1 MADDKQRSKKP
12 SSLRNRIRYHMD
24 NLLARGTW
32 AVLLWL
38 FAITLLVVIVS
49 ALLLNIFGVTF
60 TGDENS
66 SSWFEDFWQSGLRTL
81 DPGTMASDEGWG
93 QRLLALLV
101 TMFGILIAGTLIGI
115 IASAVEQRV
124 DAMKRGRS
132 AVVES
137 GHVVVL
143 GASARLTIIV
153 EQLALAGRTRRRNV
167 IVVLADCEPSELGQ
181 SIRAEVEDLHGSRLV
196 IRVGDPSRP
205 TDLALVG
212 LDRAR
217 TVIVLANDDAD
228 SDAAVVRT
236 TLAAHAVLGGFD
248 RVPLVV
254 EVTEP
259 ITGESLIRACGQGVH
274 PVMPTQTIAR
284 VAAFTLR
291 QPGLNQVIQEL
302 MDYYNS
308 DLHLFDLGDLRE
320 EVGELINV
328 RFAETLLMFDKARPI
343 GVMHFDGTVDLN
355 PDPTR
360 QFVEGDRL
368 IMIADDRRPPAKST
382 DVSKMNAS
390 DFPSRASLD
399 GLTSFQRDSSPEHV
413 LILGWNALGPQ
424 LVRQLASICAPGS
437 TAEVLYDSRVVD
449 EEVVELP
456 STIHGLELTSTA
468 TRVKNLQRLA
478 KVSDPALTSIILLGY
493 RHDISPGEA
502 DSRTLLTLMLIRQE
516 LQARGGAAPR
526 LIVEL
531 LDAESVDLAI
541 TSGADDFVVSN
552 TIASRFMTQ
561 LAELPERRTVMMHLY
576 ADEGGSIDL
585 IDASAL
591 GVTGQMEFH
600 EMVRAVYSFG
610 LLAIGWRRNGDVT
623 LNPAASDR
631 VDLGTTDQVVVITK

>member
-1 MADDKQRSKKP
+1 MTDDKQRSKKT
-12 SSLRNRIRYHMD
+12 SSLRNRIRYHLD

-32 AVLLWL
+32 AVLVLL

-49 ALLLNIFGVTF
+49 ALLLNVAGVTF
-60 TGDENS
+60 TGNQD

-137 GHVVVL
+137 GHVVIL
-143 GASARLTIIV
+143 GASARLPIIV
-153 EQLALAGRTRRRNV
+153 EQLAMAGRTRRRNV
-167 IVVLADCEPSELGQ
+167 LVVLADCEPSELGQ
-181 SIRAEVEDLHGSRLV
+181 SIRAEVGDLRGSRLV
-196 IRVGDPSRP
+196 IRVGDPTRP

-217 TVIVLANDDAD
+217 TVIILAADEAD
-228 SDAAVVRT
+228 SDAGVVRT
-236 TLAAHAVLGGFD
+236 TLAAHSALAGVD

-259 ITGESLIRACGQGVH
+259 ITGESLIRACGHGVH

-302 MDYYNS
+302 MDYHNA
-308 DLHLFDLGDLRE
+308 DLHIFDLGDLRE
-320 EVGELINV
+320 EVGELVNV
-328 RFAETLLMFDKARPI
+328 CFADTLLMFDKARAI
-343 GVMHFDGTVDLN
+343 GVMHIDGNVSLN
-355 PDPTR
+355 PDPAR

-368 IMIADDRRPPAKST
+368 IMIAEDRRPPAKAT
-382 DVSKMNAS
+382 GVDKMNTS
-390 DFPSRASLD
+390 DVPSRTSLD
-399 GLTSFQRDSSPEHV
+399 GLTSFQRENSPEHV
-413 LILGWNALGPQ
+413 LIIGWNALGPQ
-424 LVRQLASICAPGS
+424 LVTHLASLCAPGS
-437 TAEVLYDSRVVD
+437 TAEILYDSQVVD
-449 EEVVELP
+449 EDVVELP
-456 STIHGLELTSTA
+456 SMIHGLELTSTA
-468 TRVKNLQRLA
+468 VRVKNLQRLA
-478 KVSDPALTSIILLGY
+478 KVSNPALTSIILLGY
-493 RHDISPGEA
+493 RHGISPGEA
-502 DSRTLLTLMLIRQE
+502 DSRTLLTMMLIRQE
-516 LQARGGAAPR
+516 LQARGGTAPR

-531 LDAESVDLAI
+531 LDAENVDLAI

-552 TIASRFMTQ
+552 AIASRFMTQ
-561 LAELPERRTVMMHLY
+561 LAEVPERRMVMMHLY
-576 ADEGGSIDL
+576 SDEGASIDL

-600 EMVRAVYSFG
+600 EMVRAVYSLG
-610 LLAIGWRRNGDVT
+610 LLAIGWRCNGDVT
-623 LNPAASDR
+623 LNPATSDR
-631 VDLGTTDQVVVITK
+631 VDLGDADQIVVITK